1 MFGSSNSNNS
11 SGKASSN
18 TSVGVDTLIGRQTEI
33 LGDVR
38 FTGGLHVD
46 GKIKGKVIA
55 SADKAAALSVSEH
68 GAVEGDVRVPNVV
81 LNGTVTGDVHASQK
95 IALSAKARIT
105 GNVFYR
111 VIEMESGA
119 KVNGQLVHDDGTGAS
134 ENFSVVSSAQA
145 ESGGETHTS
154 DELSE
159 ARRVKGIVNG

>member
-1 MFGSSNSNNS
+1 MFGSSSSNNS
-11 SGKASSN
+11 SSKAASN
-18 TSVGVDTLIGRQTEI
+18 SSVGVDTLIGRQTEI

-68 GAVEGDVRVPNVV
+68 GTIEGDVRVPNVV
-81 LNGTVTGDVHASQK
+81 LNGVVTGDVHASQK
-95 IALSAKARIT
+95 IALSSKARIT

-111 VIEMESGA
+111 LIEMESGA

-134 ENFSVVSSAQA
+134 ANFSATAAAPA
-145 ESGGETHTS
+145 ESDGARGAA

>member
-1 MFGSSNSNNS
+1 MFGGNSGNNS
-11 SGKASSN
+11 SSKSSTS

-68 GAVEGDVRVPNVV
+68 GSIEGDVRVPNVV

-111 VIEMESGA
+111 IIEMESGS

-134 ENFSVVSSAQA
+134 ENFSGGTAAKA
-145 ESGGETHTS
+145 EGGSDPQS